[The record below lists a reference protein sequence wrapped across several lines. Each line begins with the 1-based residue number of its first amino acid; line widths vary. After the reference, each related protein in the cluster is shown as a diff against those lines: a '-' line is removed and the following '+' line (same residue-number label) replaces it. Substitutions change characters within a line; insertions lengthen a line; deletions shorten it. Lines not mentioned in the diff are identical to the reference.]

1 VASVLAVYTHFR
13 LHGRKCVSYSRRVV
27 FSHHHIMAASVVDVI
42 IPSET
47 VKFTTLKFSTQTS
60 GPCGYS
66 QTRIYTH
73 LSSSGSQTAA
83 TACLIYSV
91 VRRQSDPTPAK
102 AMSLYTFCRAFTD
115 CSRTKGPG
123 AAYFSGLMDR
133 AAPIPIV
140 YVHVHVCNIIY
151 ATMGSGRAVQRYPSR
166 GIDIQHPLPHLAH
179 PLYDTLP
186 LFAARFRHVVLS
198 R

>member
-83 TACLIYSV
+83 TARLIYSV
-91 VRRQSDPTPAK
+91 VRRQSDPTRGKGDEFIYVLPGFYRLQPNK
-102 AMSLYTFCRAFTD
+102 R
-115 CSRTKGPG
+115 SRRRVFLG
-123 AAYFSGLMDR
+123 A
-133 AAPIPIV
+133 
-140 YVHVHVCNIIY
+140 N
-151 ATMGSGRAVQRYPSR
+151 GSGGTDSDSVCACACV
-166 GIDIQHPLPHLAH
+166 
-179 PLYDTLP
+179 
-186 LFAARFRHVVLS
+186 
-198 R
+198 